1 MRRRGGA
8 FAWLVRLT
16 ALHVGPPV
24 RLAGYGKDEGEFKP
38 CSADGCSGTMKQ
50 TERVHSR
57 GRLSWAVAPGLISGG
72 VSGRRVG
79 VSGRRVGVSA

>member
-50 TERVHSR
+50 TERR
-57 GRLSWAVAPGLISGG
+57 GKRVWLCQRK
-72 VSGRRVG
+72 VSHTEDVI
-79 VSGRRVGVSA
+79 AKP